1 MTLIAASAMDGYRDF
16 ANFYDAFTAG
26 SDYETWTAHALLRYT
41 ARLAKGGDPRMT
53 VKKTDKPVLPVLSFT
68 KLS

>member
-41 ARLAKGGDPRMT
+41 ARLAKRR
-53 VKKTDKPVLPVLSFT
+53 
-68 KLS
+68 